1 MAETVEQTT
10 IQRPSPYIERAG
22 ESYLQKLGTQ
32 YETPLTP
39 AGYAPSVAP
48 QSALTQAQQQ
58 QAAAQAGYTFDPT
71 TGAVTGAGVA
81 SYQPFM
87 DAAATQATTAG
98 GILAGAPLTGAMT
111 AAQQAAAAAQP
122 LLTQAATDVGTA
134 QQTLGG
140 VSPYISAAGTQLGT
154 AGTTMAGAGLQQAL
168 AGIVGTGPITGQQL
182 TDYTSPYQQAV
193 IDATLASYETQ
204 KGQQD
209 VARSARAVQ
218 AGAFG
223 GARQGVEQAVADTEY
238 DKQRALI
245 EGQLR
250 QQGFQQATAARQQ
263 DYLNRMGLGQAAQ
276 QLGMGQAALAQQQLG
291 LGQAQT
297 GLAGAQAGLGT
308 QRSALAAAQ
317 QGLTGTQLGIGAAEQ
332 QRAQQQLGLGQ
343 YYTGMAQLTPSLA
356 GMSQQLLGQAGMGDL
371 AYRQAVADAAAQAEQ
386 MRQFEP
392 IERLQRLGQG
402 ITGMAGGMGTVQ
414 TQSGIPAAAP
424 SPLGQAMTAGIGAFG
439 LGKLFG
445 LGG

>member
-1 MAETVEQTT
+1 MAETVQQTT

-39 AGYAPSVAP
+39 AGYAPSVAA

-71 TGAVTGAGVA
+71 TGGVTGAGVA
-81 SYQPFM
+81 SYQPFL
-87 DAAATQATTAG
+87 DQAATQATTAG

-122 LLTQAATDVGTA
+122 LLTQAGADITTAGT
-134 QQTLGG
+134 TLGG

-154 AGTTMAGAGLQQAL
+154 AGTTMGGAATQQAAAAGL
-168 AGIVGTGPITGQQL
+168 TGPLTGQQL

-193 IDATLASYETQ
+193 IDATLASYQTQ

-209 VARSARAVQ
+209 IARSARAVQ

-317 QGLTGTQLGIGAAEQ
+317 QGLTGTQLGISAAEQ

-392 IERLQRLGQG
+392 IERLARLGQG

-414 TQSGIPAAAP
+414 TMSGVPAAAP

>member
-1 MAETVEQTT
+1 MAETVQQTT

-39 AGYAPSVAP
+39 AGYAPSVAA

-58 QAAAQAGYTFDPT
+58 QAATQAGYTFDPT
-71 TGAVTGAGVA
+71 TGGVTGAGVA

-122 LLTQAATDVGTA
+122 LLTQAGADITTAGT
-134 QQTLGG
+134 TLGG

-263 DYLNRMGLGQAAQ
+263 DYLNRICL
-276 QLGMGQAALAQQQLG
+276 L
-291 LGQAQT
+291 
-297 GLAGAQAGLGT
+297 
-308 QRSALAAAQ
+308 
-317 QGLTGTQLGIGAAEQ
+317 
-332 QRAQQQLGLGQ
+332 
-343 YYTGMAQLTPSLA
+343 YTS
-356 GMSQQLLGQAGMGDL
+356 
-371 AYRQAVADAAAQAEQ
+371 
-386 MRQFEP
+386 
-392 IERLQRLGQG
+392 
-402 ITGMAGGMGTVQ
+402 
-414 TQSGIPAAAP
+414 P
-424 SPLGQAMTAGIGAFG
+424 SPRD
-439 LGKLFG
+439 
-445 LGG
+445 